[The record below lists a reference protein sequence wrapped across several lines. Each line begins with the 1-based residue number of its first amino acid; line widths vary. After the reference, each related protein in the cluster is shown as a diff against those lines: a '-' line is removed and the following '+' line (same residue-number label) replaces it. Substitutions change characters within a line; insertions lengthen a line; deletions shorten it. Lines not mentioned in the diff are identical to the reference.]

1 MTIGPQRMPATPGR
15 LRAQWRQVDAE
26 NREAIAV
33 RRQWMKLLGCDEQE
47 INESVAGDSDFEL
60 VEELS
65 QLRAVIALN
74 QRCRNLFEGEQ
85 K

>member
-15 LRAQWRQVDAE
+15 LRAQWRQVDVE

-33 RRQWMKLLGCDEQE
+33 RRQWMTMLGCDEQE
-47 INESVAGDSDFEL
+47 IAESVAGDSDFEL

-74 QRCRNLFEGEQ
+74 RRCRDSF
-85 K
+85 

>member
-1 MTIGPQRMPATPGR
+1 MPATPGR
-15 LRAQWRQVDAE
+15 LRAQWRQVDTE

-33 RRQWMKLLGCDEQE
+33 RRQWMTLLGCDEQE

-65 QLRAVIALN
+65 QLRAVIALS

>member
-15 LRAQWRQVDAE
+15 LRAQWRQVDVE

-33 RRQWMKLLGCDEQE
+33 RRQWMTLLGCNEQE
-47 INESVAGDSDFEL
+47 IAESIVSDSDFDL

-65 QLRAVIALN
+65 QLRVVIAFN
-74 QRCRNLFEGEQ
+74 RRCRDSF
-85 K
+85 

>member
-15 LRAQWRQVDAE
+15 LRAQWRQVDTE

-33 RRQWMKLLGCDEQE
+33 RRQWMTMLGCDEQE
-47 INESVAGDSDFEL
+47 IAESIVNDSDFDL
-60 VEELS
+60 VEELA

-74 QRCRNLFEGEQ
+74 RRCRDSF
-85 K
+85 